1 MSRSIR
7 DYFSVRDGLPD
18 PNGSLSSQVSSRAIV
33 LANKEVEK
41 SFRRKETARNASVA
55 NTTTPGLLRH
65 SIELAIFFTRSYDV
79 KIFL

>member
-18 PNGSLSSQVSSRAIV
+18 PKGSLSSQVSSRAIA

-41 SFRRKETARNASVA
+41 VLQEKGNSEKRKRGKYN
-55 NTTTPGLLRH
+55 R
-65 SIELAIFFTRSYDV
+65 
-79 KIFL
+79 